1 MNAETPGFS
10 MILWVLGG
18 VVAGCGALCYAEVG
32 LQIPKSGGE
41 YPIVYD
47 TYGHVPAFLFAWA
60 SSTIIRPCGF
70 AICCATFSKYLLS
83 VLRLC
88 DDQIFAERLLSVWV
102 RVLQSLNSNDP
113 CKVPSRQQLLIN
125 MNTLRA
131 RIKPIDGQYG
141 RWCY

>member
-32 LQIPKSGGE
+32 LLIPKSGGE

-102 RVLQSLNSNDP
+102 WVLY
-113 CKVPSRQQLLIN
+113 RH
-125 MNTLRA
+125 
-131 RIKPIDGQYG
+131 
-141 RWCY
+141 

>member
-18 VVAGCGALCYAEVG
+18 AVAGCGALCYAEVG
-32 LQIPKSGGE
+32 LLIPKSGGE

-102 RVLQSLNSNDP
+102 RVLN
-113 CKVPSRQQLLIN
+113 RQVN
-125 MNTLRA
+125 A
-131 RIKPIDGQYG
+131 YYQYEHPTCSHTVCHTVSG
-141 RWCY
+141 IPV